1 MKNSITITSS
11 LKEFSTIFL
20 GMFVIM
26 SLGVFATFIALL
38 PIFATMYYFARFNNA
53 GGFIVMIG
61 GYAIYFVI
69 ARKLGYLET
78 EVDEFK
84 KIWR

>member
-1 MKNSITITSS
+1 MKNNITITSS
-11 LKEFSTIFL
+11 LKEFSTMFL

-38 PIFATMYYFARFNNA
+38 PIFATMYYFALFNDA

>member
-1 MKNSITITSS
+1 MKSNTTITSS
-11 LKEFSTIFL
+11 LKEFGTIFL
-20 GMFVIM
+20 GMFVVI

-38 PIFATMYYFARFNNA
+38 PIFATMYYFARFNNF
-53 GGFIVMIG
+53 GGLIVMIG
-61 GYAIYFVI
+61 GYAVYFVI
-69 ARKLGYLET
+69 ARKLGYLDT